1 LPCFL
6 KAFEEEKAKEAP
18 NENMIFE
25 FEAIIP
31 FIQEHFQTTFTA
43 LHELP
48 EGHIDF
54 DTIWVLF
61 PYHSLVCSPDSLGQ
75 PRAYRVKGSGYGETR
90 EGTPYFSVQADY
102 IDSDGNVFGYVEKRL
117 LPPITG
123 FSGSMPI
130 HDLSVFP
137 LNMSPSTLDGVYGQI
152 LELANKTIALKGRHL
167 REYQGHGLTQDGDK
181 AKKFNVS
188 HYPL

>member
-1 LPCFL
+1 
-6 KAFEEEKAKEAP
+6 
-18 NENMIFE
+18 MIFE

-43 LHELP
+43 LHEFS

-61 PYHSLVCSPDSLGQ
+61 PYHSIVCSPDRLGQ
-75 PRAYRVKGSGYGETR
+75 PRAYRVRGAWYGETR
-90 EGTPYFSVQADY
+90 EGTAYFSVQVDY
-102 IDSDGNVFGYVEKRL
+102 IDSDGNVFGYFEKRS

-130 HDLSVFP
+130 QDLPIFP
-137 LNMSPSTLDGVYGQI
+137 LNMCPSTLHGVCGQM
-152 LELANKTIALKGRHL
+152 LELANKAIALKGRHL
-167 REYQGHGLTQDGDK
+167 REYRGHGLTEDGNK
-181 AKKFNVS
+181 TKKFNVS
-188 HYPL
+188 HYPHQWLLYPRDPRKKQS